1 MTKPQ
6 FESTRLFK
14 SIFKSATIY
23 LHQPR
28 SNSLTSCIWLD
39 IEVVQV
45 DGLADPGVVDEAEE
59 READKFALPLC
70 HLVQGLLD
78 MSLMWICSWIYLA
91 VEIGILSKTVCFQ
104 LLHGDDW
111 ALRGFF
117 VLG

>member
-1 MTKPQ
+1 MC
-6 FESTRLFK
+6 
-14 SIFKSATIY
+14 Y
-23 LHQPR
+23 LHQPG
-28 SNSLTSCIWLD
+28 SNPLASGFRLH

-59 READKFALPLC
+59 READKLALRLC

-78 MSLMWICSWIYLA
+78 TSLMWIYLA
-91 VEIGILSKTVCFQ
+91 PEIGIYSKTVCFQ

-117 VLG
+117 VLGQFLDQLPRVLFLVHMLL